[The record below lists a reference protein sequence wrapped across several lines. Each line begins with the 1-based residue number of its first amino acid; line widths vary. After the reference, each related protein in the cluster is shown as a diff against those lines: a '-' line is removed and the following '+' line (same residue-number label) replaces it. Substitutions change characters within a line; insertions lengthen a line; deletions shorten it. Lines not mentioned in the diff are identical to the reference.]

1 MDGPTET
8 STLAVCMAKHPGLL
22 PLMAGKSSMPKQG
35 HRLHYYY
42 TLHYILLLYII
53 VINILFHN
61 YLGFMNGHF
70 YDTVA

>member
-1 MDGPTET
+1 MDGPTKT
-8 STLAVCMAKHPGLL
+8 STLAVCMAKHPSLL
-22 PLMAGKSSMPKQG
+22 PLMVGKSSMPKQG

-42 TLHYILLLYII
+42 TLLSL
-53 VINILFHN
+53 ILFHN